1 MLRLYSILS
10 SLCVAFVLYFLV
22 ERIRLTKFEELV
34 HTGFSVDIREFC
46 WSRTL
51 VLDPVFEVYL
61 LIDKLLASYSVDR
74 LGALVDDTLECVLIM
89 IVGNGLRV
97 WTESQ

>member
-1 MLRLYSILS
+1 
-10 SLCVAFVLYFLV
+10 
-22 ERIRLTKFEELV
+22 
-34 HTGFSVDIREFC
+34 
-46 WSRTL
+46 

-61 LIDKLLASYSVDR
+61 LIDKLLASHSIDR